1 MEGREIDARISR
13 PLGRPYITNA
23 GSEFGDY
30 ESVVLIA
37 EGVGITPWI
46 SVLNYIEEKH
56 HAIKTKSVDL
66 IWSIHTIDTFYAFEQ
81 EFEKLSPEME
91 IRIQV
96 FVTGSGMEAVE
107 SDNVQFTFMQ
117 RPVYEQVLL
126 HIQQERKD
134 IIMGVCAHEETAI
147 KATNI
152 GLFYSWDI
160 KTERFNL

>member
-1 MEGREIDARISR
+1 MEGREIKARMSR

-30 ESVVLIA
+30 ESIVLVA

-46 SVLNYIEEKH
+46 SVLNYIEEKQ

-66 IWSIHTIDTFYAFEQ
+66 IWSIHTIDTYYAFEK
-81 EFEKLSPEME
+81 ELEKQCPEIDINMK
-91 IRIQV
+91 V
-96 FVTGSGMEAVE
+96 FITGSTTEAIE
-107 SDNVQFTFMQ
+107 SDKVQFHLMQ
-117 RPVYEQVLL
+117 RPAYKQELL

-134 IIMGVCAHEETAI
+134 IVMGICAHEQTTI
-147 KATNI
+147 KAANI

-160 KTERFNL
+160 KTERFEL